1 MAADEKL
8 LAIKF
13 PENDTEYVDSEPYLR
28 NLMDDVEKRVEKL
41 REQAIAMEQEK
52 ETILATLQK
61 TQDND
66 LNLELSE
73 GINTIFI
80 ILSISYIAISIKKIK
95 TLQRCPVCWCRAFC
109 NYFYWKNAV
118 QSNNVNKN
126 KN

>member
-1 MAADEKL
+1 MAADERL

-61 TQDND
+61 IQDND

-80 ILSISYIAISIKKIK
+80 ILSISYIAISIKKK
-95 TLQRCPVCWCRAFC
+95 TTYRDAQCVGAEDSAIIFIGRLLC
-109 NYFYWKNAV
+109 NPIM
-118 QSNNVNKN
+118 
-126 KN
+126 

>member
-61 TQDND
+61 IQDND

-80 ILSISYIAISIKKIK
+80 ILSISYIAISIKKKQPTDMPSVLVQRI
-95 TLQRCPVCWCRAFC
+95 LQLFLLEDCCAIQ
-109 NYFYWKNAV
+109 YW
-118 QSNNVNKN
+118 QS
-126 KN
+126 

>member
-61 TQDND
+61 IQDND

-80 ILSISYIAISIKKIK
+80 ISRSIILS
-95 TLQRCPVCWCRAFC
+95 C
-109 NYFYWKNAV
+109 
-118 QSNNVNKN
+118 
-126 KN
+126 

>member
-41 REQAIAMEQEK
+41 REQAITMEQEK

-61 TQDND
+61 IQDND

-73 GINTIFI
+73 GTVLTRF
-80 ILSISYIAISIKKIK
+80 S
-95 TLQRCPVCWCRAFC
+95 
-109 NYFYWKNAV
+109 
-118 QSNNVNKN
+118 
-126 KN
+126 